1 MIKIISFFISTS
13 IILAVNCIKAQHQ
26 NHRLL
31 FYHLEKNGT
40 FTLISDTTKKYD
52 NETEFKISKE
62 EHIDIYFSYRGSE
75 FIKASYTGEMAK
87 LKLESGKVK
96 IPHGLGRL
104 NANNFSYDGLWH
116 LGNFQGDGNLKWES
130 NTYTGSFNKSYFNG
144 PGNFTSATETY
155 NGNWLNDKRH
165 GNGLLTTSEYTYDG
179 DFYENQKHG
188 KGTVKYLKTSEE
200 YTGNWL
206 NDKRHGK
213 GLLTTSEY
221 TYDGDFYEN
230 QKHGKG
236 TVKYLKTSEE
246 YTGDWLND
254 KRHGEGS
261 MDYNNL
267 TRYSGA
273 WVNDKR
279 HGAGT
284 LDFPKGFELVICEY
298 GAVEAL
304 KLITFWQNDSIFGVG
319 ELTYKSTSMIDSND
333 TIILGNKSNDP
344 IFWNGFRL
352 SGIISRVVFKN
363 GNEYDGEI
371 KNGKLDG
378 KGNLIFNVIGTIERG
393 YKKGVWEN
401 GLFTGKAF
409 LPMAPNGYFKGNLI
423 KDLKHGEGEY
433 KYTDGTIY
441 HGNWEND
448 IRMGKGKYTWPNGN
462 NYEGEW
468 KNNQINGTGI
478 LTLKSNSTWKCNW
491 KDWIP
496 CDSGEVRCLN
506 GAQYNGGVSG
516 KKEGNIIRYF
526 YQGYGQFYQK
536 FATED
541 SSMINDSSYV
551 GFFNEGLPHGNGRL
565 ERNLNN
571 EGNLLQLIYDGEWNN
586 GLRDGTG
593 EEINTE
599 RTPYFFSSNVF
610 TGEWKNNLKNGKG
623 NEYEETNFYN
633 GTSNTKSSK
642 TGVWLN
648 NILNTN
654 IDYSTTYSSY
664 ESDEDWENR
673 ENSKYVYYDE
683 ECVFTNNKLQCK
695 SKTSIFDKNGHFE
708 GDVKENTK
716 NGFGK
721 MEYKNGAIY
730 EGEWKNDLPNGQGT
744 MILTN
749 KKIQK
754 GIFSNGKFI
763 RSN

>member
-104 NANNFSYDGLWH
+104 NASNFSYDGLWH

-165 GNGLLTTSEYTYDG
+165 G
-179 DFYENQKHG
+179 
-188 KGTVKYLKTSEE
+188 
-200 YTGNWL
+200 
-206 NDKRHGK
+206 K

-236 TVKYLKTSEE
+236 TLKYLKTSEE

-261 MDYNNL
+261 MLYENSSKYNGTWN
-267 TRYSGA
+267 
-273 WVNDKR
+273 NDKR
-279 HGAGT
+279 TGKGKFN
-284 LDFPKGFELVICEY
+284 FPPKFELPICEF
-298 GAVEAL
+298 GAIIPLEF
-304 KLITFWQNDSIFGVG
+304 IGEWINDSINGSGDLIYITDPF
-319 ELTYKSTSMIDSND
+319 SN
-333 TIILGNKSNDP
+333 TRKNLQLNNGIQLK
-344 IFWNGFRL
+344 WNGFKV
-352 SGIISRVVFKN
+352 SGTIGPIKFTN
-363 GNEYDGEI
+363 DNQYEGEV
-371 KNGKLDG
+371 KNGKLEG
-378 KGNLIFNVIGTIERG
+378 KGILKYKIEGTAQLA
-393 YKKGVWEN
+393 YKNGKWEN
-401 GLFTGKAF
+401 GMFTGKTT
-409 LPMAPNGYFKGNLI
+409 LPINPNGYYKGELV
-423 KDLKHGEGEY
+423 KDQKHGLGEM
-433 KYTDGTIY
+433 KYADGSVYT
-441 HGNWEND
+441 GNWKND
-448 IRMGKGKYTWPNGN
+448 ERTGNGKYIWPNGN
-462 NYEGEW
+462 IYEGEW
-468 KNNQINGTGI
+468 ADDAINGKGVMKLNDGEI
-478 LTLKSNSTWKCNW
+478 WKCNW
-491 KDWIP
+491 KNAIP
-496 CDSGEVRCLN
+496 CDSGEVRYLN

-516 KKEGNIIRYF
+516 KKEGNFIRYF

-565 ERNLNN
+565 ERNYADGEYKNLIYV
-571 EGNLLQLIYDGEWNN
+571 GNWEKGLKQGNGKQDIEKIMGFYEIYDGEWQRGLKHGNGKMTFIGRSEETTYIGIWINDKMTGYGERNN
-586 GLRDGTG
+586 IYFNLIDDTKVKVTYKGEFFDDLENGNGSETSEQGT
-593 EEINTE
+593 
-599 RTPYFFSSNVF
+599 Y
-610 TGEWKNNLKNGKG
+610 TGEWKSGA
-623 NEYEETNFYN
+623 
-633 GTSNTKSSK
+633 
-642 TGVWLN
+642 
-648 NILNTN
+648 
-654 IDYSTTYSSY
+654 
-664 ESDEDWENR
+664 
-673 ENSKYVYYDE
+673 
-683 ECVFTNNKLQCK
+683 
-695 SKTSIFDKNGHFE
+695 
-708 GDVKENTK
+708 K

-721 MEYKNGAIY
+721 MVYKDKRIY
-730 EGEWKNDLPNGQGT
+730 EGEWENGEPNGQGT